1 MTTLTTSVGRADSAP
16 ADLAPCSLRGAWMCA
31 CGGAWR
37 VHASWRRKAPGPPSP
52 HPSRQVQTRELRPVS
67 RFCEAHLR
75 PLAGRFG
82 TSLRSGTA
90 AEGPSPCCR
99 IWVVLNSGDA
109 GGMRSE
115 AGAHPEEWACVGQPR
130 RGMPRSSVLSSA
142 LSVCLPSPLLPHSQ
156 LLGTCA
162 GHTISKQRH
171 QDLPLLVWKF
181 YF

>member
-1 MTTLTTSVGRADSAP
+1 MRPGEERLQ
-16 ADLAPCSLRGAWMCA
+16 
-31 CGGAWR
+31 
-37 VHASWRRKAPGPPSP
+37 GPPSP

-82 TSLRSGTA
+82 TSLRSRTA
-90 AEGPSPCCR
+90 AEGPSPRCR

-156 LLGTCA
+156 LLGTFPPPGRVCGA
-162 GHTISKQRH
+162 TKFLSSVTRIFPYSSGNSLLLRKTRSAHK
-171 QDLPLLVWKF
+171 DLGGNNGKRRVEGTVVNI
-181 YF
+181 